1 MNKNILIGAVVAIFL
16 VIAIFQTVQ
25 IYSLKTGKSNTATG
39 NVATGGAINMDG
51 WTENEKMNY
60 DMHGTIPARIQGTQP
75 SSGSGMVG
83 GC

>member
-1 MNKNILIGAVVAIFL
+1 MEVKTTGWIIIAVLLLSVIF
-16 VIAIFQTVQ
+16 
-25 IYSLKTGKSNTATG
+25 TGFSRSSNPISG
-39 NVATGGAINMDG
+39 NAVNNGKLDTTG

-60 DMHGTIPARIQGTQP
+60 DMHGTIPARVKGSSQ